1 MEGFYVIVLWFKTKQ
16 VMKNNQISKYLGRL
30 ISIFDIACFQ
40 RHLHIH
46 ILKLSSNC
54 TPNLFLVFPDQK
66 NSVWRFSNYEL
77 EKGLSKWTGELK
89 CFVAWQL
96 TIPTAALLLLPVNL
110 HVGICWVG
118 RCYQNWRLLLLQNDQ
133 IFIIYFPKKH
143 WRQASK
149 WHLISSVCGGAIFG
163 WFDSWKK
170 CSQEHKLAILHQLNP
185 GLQNGFRWS

>member
-1 MEGFYVIVLWFKTKQ
+1 MIKYNLAPLNLNNHYTLYILYVQRPLAI
-16 VMKNNQISKYLGRL
+16 QILE
-30 ISIFDIACFQ
+30 
-40 RHLHIH
+40 
-46 ILKLSSNC
+46 LSSNC
-54 TPNLFLVFPDQK
+54 TSKPLLVFPDQK

-149 WHLISSVCGGAIFG
+149 WHFISLADGGAIFG
-163 WFDSWKK
+163 WLDSWKK
-170 CSQEHKLAILHQLNP
+170 CSQEHKLAILHPLNP
-185 GLQNGFRWS
+185 RFAKLFQVVLNLIIYFKDLMIIMK